1 MDAGAAAAPPPLQL
15 LVREKGKAELRNVSS
30 EQPFAT
36 APSPLLAGGA
46 PDSVVKAEHS
56 PDGRLVACVNP
67 DVGVSVVSTE
77 TGELVASLARAKVS
91 ELAWSP
97 KCSYLLTWG
106 RWEKDDNNLMCAA
119 PPSCARAAQPAP

>member
-15 LVREKGKAELRNVSS
+15 LVREKGKAELHNVAS

-36 APSPLLAGGA
+36 APSSLLAGGA

-119 PPSCARAAQPAP
+119 PPSCARAARPAP